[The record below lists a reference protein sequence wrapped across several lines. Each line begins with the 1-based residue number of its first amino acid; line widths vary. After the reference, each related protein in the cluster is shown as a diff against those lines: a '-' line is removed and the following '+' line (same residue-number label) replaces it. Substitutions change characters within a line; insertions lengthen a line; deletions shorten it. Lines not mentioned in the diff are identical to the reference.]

1 MSKVNEVWHGVKTE
15 LCPSAQFLYWYELLE
30 ELEYFD
36 LRAGRVR
43 IAKLVTQDD
52 GKMKVEV
59 VR

>member
-1 MSKVNEVWHGVKTE
+1 MSKVNEVWHGVKTK

-36 LRAGRVR
+36 LRAGCVR
-43 IAKLVTQDD
+43 IAKLVMQDD

-59 VR
+59 IR